1 MAGGLSSIYYS
12 LTAKELMLMGLD
24 VIEVRSTIYSS
35 QNLHNIYVLNLHHE
49 EVIQRPII
57 IRQQDSA
64 VLSSWYQIG
73 GAVGI
78 RPAGLGR
85 LELCCTGK
93 VAARPRAR
101 TGTPGLERINRTTAR

>member
-64 VLSSWYQIG
+64 VVDTVLSSWYQIG

-93 VAARPRAR
+93 VAARPRAAPVPPRRFR
-101 TGTPGLERINRTTAR
+101 TN